1 MPPRTLGA
9 YEILAIVGRGGI
21 GTVYRARHRE
31 HGQEVALKLL
41 APPPACEP
49 TAARRLAREF
59 EALQELDHPNVV
71 RVYEAGV
78 HEGYSFLA
86 MELVEGLDLRS
97 YLSPLLDDDLGGRF
111 PPVPA
116 LRAVDLEAWSEE
128 PDTESLFAPVD
139 EHSGT
144 EALRAFA
151 TLLEEPETGTG
162 FEAPGHD
169 EPEKGKG
176 EVHPLAEPRP
186 IPPELALRLNGPG
199 RLSRLRDALRQ
210 VCEGLSY
217 VHARGLVHRDLK
229 PSNIMVDDRRRV
241 RLMDFGLVKLASDA
255 LHLTQH
261 GKVVGTYRY
270 MAPEQARGEPVDQRA
285 DLYSLGVI
293 LFELLCGRTPFS
305 ARRAPELWDQII
317 GRPPPDLFALNP
329 GADPRLV
336 RLALRLLAKDPRE
349 RPQSAG
355 EVAREVLG

>member
-162 FEAPGHD
+162 F
-169 EPEKGKG
+169 
-176 EVHPLAEPRP
+176 
-186 IPPELALRLNGPG
+186 
-199 RLSRLRDALRQ
+199 
-210 VCEGLSY
+210 
-217 VHARGLVHRDLK
+217 
-229 PSNIMVDDRRRV
+229 
-241 RLMDFGLVKLASDA
+241 
-255 LHLTQH
+255 
-261 GKVVGTYRY
+261 
-270 MAPEQARGEPVDQRA
+270 
-285 DLYSLGVI
+285 
-293 LFELLCGRTPFS
+293 
-305 ARRAPELWDQII
+305 
-317 GRPPPDLFALNP
+317 
-329 GADPRLV
+329 
-336 RLALRLLAKDPRE
+336 
-349 RPQSAG
+349 
-355 EVAREVLG
+355 